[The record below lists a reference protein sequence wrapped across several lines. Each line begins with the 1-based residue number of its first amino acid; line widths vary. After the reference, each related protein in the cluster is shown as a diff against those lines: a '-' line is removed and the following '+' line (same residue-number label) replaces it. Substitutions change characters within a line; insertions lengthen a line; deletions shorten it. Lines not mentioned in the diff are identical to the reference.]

1 MRVLIAA
8 SVLILSTLP
17 ASTAAVAGN
26 AEAGRQLVTRSCTTC
41 HATNTAT
48 SATDGVPPL
57 SVLAKNNKE
66 RPAWIRGWLMEPHPP
81 MPNISL

>member
-8 SVLILSTLP
+8 SVLILSALP
-17 ASTAAVAGN
+17 ASAAAVAGN

-48 SATDGVPPL
+48 SATDVVPPL

-81 MPNISL
+81 MPNILL